1 MKKHMR
7 RALSFLLITV
17 LMLTLVACGGGTKKE
32 TPLVD
37 TATKF
42 FEAIKVGDFKTAAQF
57 VEDAKGFE
65 DSNLN
70 RAEMEE
76 ELGKENVAALF
87 EIMGDV
93 KISEAQETINGD
105 KGTLK
110 AKFESKDLSAAFTT
124 FMSKSMEFS
133 MSEEAQNLDEE
144 AATKKMMDMF
154 SEIIKDVKPT
164 VKEGEIQFVKS
175 GDTWKISKDNPF
187 MTTLMTGGM
196 SL

>member
-1 MKKHMR
+1 M
-7 RALSFLLITV
+7 LIAV
-17 LMLTLVACGGGTKKE
+17 FMLTLVACGSGTKKE

-42 FEAIKVGDFKTAAQF
+42 FEAVKVGDFKTAAQF
-57 VEDAKGFE
+57 LEDPKELEEA
-65 DSNLN
+65 DLN
-70 RAEMEE
+70 KVGMEE
-76 ELGKENVAALF
+76 ELGQENVAALF
-87 EIMGDV
+87 ELMGDV

-110 AKFESKDLSAAFTT
+110 AKFESKDLSVAFTT

-154 SEIIKDVKPT
+154 SEILKDVKPT